1 MSDYYSIIGRAA
13 RTAWSLVPMIIL
25 IVLCTAAA
33 FPLLWMVFSSLKTYA
48 GIYTFPPTFGLEGLG
63 LHNYWAVLEST
74 PFFSFLKSSMIVAL
88 GSTVIGTIFA
98 AMAAFVLARVTSRR
112 RKIVTR
118 VLLVAYIFPP
128 ILIAIPLFFVINKLG
143 LANTQVGLIFVHV
156 ALTFPFST
164 WMLTSFFRNI
174 PVELEEAAR
183 IDGAGNL
190 TVFLR
195 ICLPLSAPGI
205 VTVAVFAFISSWNEF
220 LLSLIILGAGEKR
233 TLSVGLY
240 SLVGGEFAQ
249 WGTAMAATTLAILP
263 TLLLF
268 MMIQGRIAAG
278 LTSGAVKG

>member
-1 MSDYYSIIGRAA
+1 MSDYDGVIGRAA
-13 RTAWSLVPMIIL
+13 RATWALVPMSTL
-25 IVLCTAAA
+25 LVLSAAAA
-33 FPLLWMVFSSLKTYA
+33 FPLIWMVFSSLKTYA
-48 GIYTFPPTFGLEGLG
+48 GIYTFPPTFSLQDLG
-63 LHNYWAVLEST
+63 LQNYRAVLEST
-74 PFFSFLKSSMIVAL
+74 PFFSFLKSSTIVAL
-88 GSTVIGTIFA
+88 GSAVIGTVFA

-118 VLLVAYIFPP
+118 ILLVAYIFPP
-128 ILIAIPLFFVINKLG
+128 ILMAIPLLFVINKLG
-143 LANTQVGLIFVHV
+143 LANTQVGLILVHV

-174 PVELEEAAR
+174 PVELEESAR

-195 ICLPLSAPGI
+195 VCLPLTAPGI

-263 TLLLF
+263 MLLLF

-278 LTSGAVKG
+278 LMSGAVKG